1 MVAAQ
6 NTIVLALMETCK
18 CCSFKISEFMTFPFS
33 RPGTYSLLHLTKSV
47 KTRVN
52 VNSKPMSSILPDNSH
67 QIVQCLMFPDN
78 YYRTVLNSIQGL
90 IPTSMSC
97 YLI

>member
-6 NTIVLALMETCK
+6 NAIILALMETCI
-18 CCSFKISEFMTFPFS
+18 CCSFKINEFMTFSFS
-33 RPGTYSLLHLTKSV
+33 RPGIYSLLHLTKSV

-52 VNSKPMSSILPDNSH
+52 VNSIPMSSILSHNSH

-78 YYRTVLNSIQGL
+78 SYRTVINTIQGL
-90 IPTSMSC
+90 IPTSMSS

>member
-6 NTIVLALMETCK
+6 NAIILALMETCI
-18 CCSFKISEFMTFPFS
+18 CCSFKINEFITFPFS
-33 RPGTYSLLHLTKSV
+33 RPGIYSLLHLTKSV

-52 VNSKPMSSILPDNSH
+52 VNSIPMPSILSDNSH
-67 QIVQCLMFPDN
+67 QIVQCLIFLDN
-78 YYRTVLNSIQGL
+78 SYRTVLNTIQGL
-90 IPTSMSC
+90 IPISMSC